1 MTHKTF
7 ITTILPLKL
16 EWEPWY
22 YSPGEVSVG
31 ARVRVRLAGRT
42 YIAVVSGVGGTPDI
56 PEDRIQEI
64 LSVETALEPITPEE
78 IRLWRFIADY
88 YLCTV
93 GEVYKAAYPAMKQT
107 AEGKKPRRKAAPE
120 SGNLITQTIRFED
133 DRPLLLLGTGREAIY
148 RGMIRKTLAEGKDV
162 LMLSPG
168 APTLSYPQI
177 RDLAGAVRRR
187 NSEPRLVYG
196 RRPLLFLPFA
206 KLGLVIVDEEQ
217 DVTYKQESPAPRY
230 NGRDVAVYLA
240 SLHKASVILGSAC
253 PSLES
258 LLNVRSGKYCLLR
271 CADVPAPMEV
281 IDTTAER
288 RKRGMEGELSRKLLA
303 AKEEIEAAGGKM
315 LVLESWELGN
325 TSKLKLDKYDAL
337 AVLHFEVLLARPGF
351 RSDEKAMQLIAKLRS
366 TCRRLILQT
375 ADASHPVFSGNA
387 DALLEER
394 QAFRLPPFTREIHLR
409 VEDTNEARLAKMTR
423 ELERRFG
430 ALRLYLPKDR
440 GLAAAKK
447 EIARKIRAF
456 EEEFRYTGHIIPDVD
471 PL

>member
-1 MTHKTF
+1 MSHKSF

-22 YSPGEVSVG
+22 YSPEAVPVG
-31 ARVRVRLAGRT
+31 ARVKVRLAGRVYT
-42 YIAVVSGVGGTPDI
+42 AVVSGTGGTPDI
-56 PEDRIQEI
+56 PEDKIQEI

-78 IRLWRFIADY
+78 IRLWRFIAEY

-107 AEGKKPRRKAAPE
+107 AEGKKPRRKPAPE

-133 DRPLLLLGTGREAIY
+133 DKPMLLLGTGREAIY

-177 RDLAGAVRRR
+177 RDIAGAVRRR
-187 NSEPRLVYG
+187 DSEPRLVYG

-240 SLHKASVILGSAC
+240 SLHKAPVILGSAC

-258 LLNVRSGKYCLLR
+258 MLNVRSGKYSLLR
-271 CADVPAPMEV
+271 CADVPSPMEV
-281 IDTTAER
+281 IDTSVER
-288 RKRGMEGELSRKLLA
+288 RKRGMEGEMSKKLLA
-303 AKEEIEAAGGKM
+303 AKEEIETAGGKM
-315 LVLESWELGN
+315 MILESWELGN
-325 TSKLKLDKYDAL
+325 TSKLKLDKVDAL
-337 AVLHFEVLLARPGF
+337 AVLHFEVLLARQGF
-351 RSDEKAMQLIAKLRS
+351 RADEKAMQLIAKLRAE
-366 TCRRLILQT
+366 CRRLIIQT
-375 ADASHPVFSGNA
+375 ADASHPVFSGDA

-394 QAFRLPPFTREIHLR
+394 KAFRLPPYTREVQLR
-409 VEDTNEARLAKMTR
+409 VEDGNEARLAKMTR
-423 ELERRFG
+423 ELELRFG
-430 ALRLYLPKDR
+430 SLHMYLPKGR

-447 EIARKIRAF
+447 EIARKVRAF
-456 EEEFRYTGHIIPDVD
+456 EEEFRYSGHIILDVD

>member
-22 YSPGEVSVG
+22 YSPEELPVG
-31 ARVRVRLAGRT
+31 TRVKVRCAGRVYT
-42 YIAVVSGVGGTPDI
+42 AVVSGAGGTPDI
-56 PEDRIQEI
+56 PEDKIQEI
-64 LSVETALEPITPEE
+64 LSVETVLEPITPEE

-107 AEGKKPRRKAAPE
+107 AEGKKPRRKADLE
-120 SGNLITQTIRFED
+120 NGNLVSETIRFED
-133 DRPLLLLGTGREAIY
+133 DKPLLLVGTDREPIY

-168 APTLSYPQI
+168 AQTLSFPQI
-177 RDLAGAVRRR
+177 RDLAQAVRRR
-187 NSEPRLVYG
+187 DSEPRLVYG

-206 KLGLVIVDEEQ
+206 KLGLVIIDEEQ

-240 SLHKASVILGSAC
+240 SLHGASVILGSAC

-258 LLNVRSGKYCLLR
+258 LLNVRSGKYSLLR
-271 CADVPAPMEV
+271 CPDAPAPLEV
-281 IDTTAER
+281 IDTGEER
-288 RKRGMEGELSRKLLA
+288 RKRGMEGDYSKKLLA
-303 AKEEIEAAGGKM
+303 RKAEIEAAGGKM
-315 LVLESWELGN
+315 LILESWELGN
-325 TSKLKLDKYDAL
+325 TSKLKLDKVDAL

-366 TCRRLILQT
+366 ACRRLIIQT
-375 ADASHPVFSGNA
+375 ADASHPVFSGDA

-394 QAFRLPPFTREIHLR
+394 KAFQLPPYTRQVDLR
-409 VEDTNEARLAKMTR
+409 IEDTNEARLAKMTR

-430 ALRLYLPKDR
+430 SLHLYLPKDR

-447 EIARKIRAF
+447 EIARKLRAF
-456 EEEFRYTGHIIPDVD
+456 EEEFRYTGHIVPDVD